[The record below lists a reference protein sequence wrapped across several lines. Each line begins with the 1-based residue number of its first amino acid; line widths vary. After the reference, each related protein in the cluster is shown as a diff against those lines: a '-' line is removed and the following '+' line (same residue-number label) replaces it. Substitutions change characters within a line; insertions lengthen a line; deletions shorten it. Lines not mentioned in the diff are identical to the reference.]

1 MHAYHGLIS
10 LINFTQYQTC
20 FILQINAS
28 FYAYSNIAD
37 MKKGAIE
44 DALVTTSAF
53 PILPELTDGKMRDRY
68 TIGQIWGKISQRQ
81 MDGKLYCTDSTVVLY
96 CSRQASTSTLH
107 VVYSL
112 LWMSYAS
119 LIQLFL

>member
-28 FYAYSNIAD
+28 FYAYLNIAD

-44 DALVTTSAF
+44 DALVTA
-53 PILPELTDGKMRDRY
+53 
-68 TIGQIWGKISQRQ
+68 
-81 MDGKLYCTDSTVVLY
+81 TDSGFVLARRTPLK
-96 CSRQASTSTLH
+96 SRPFG
-107 VVYSL
+107 
-112 LWMSYAS
+112 
-119 LIQLFL
+119 FLPAF